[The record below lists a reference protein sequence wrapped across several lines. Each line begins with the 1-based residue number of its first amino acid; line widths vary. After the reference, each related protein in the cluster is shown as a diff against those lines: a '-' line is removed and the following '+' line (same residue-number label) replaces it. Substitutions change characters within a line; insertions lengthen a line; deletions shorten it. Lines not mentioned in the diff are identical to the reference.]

1 MTRANALRRRESPI
15 PRTLRRSA
23 SSSVATDCAI
33 LTLSSILSACTL
45 MSDEPPRHVI
55 VISMDTTRA
64 DQFGFMGN
72 RNVLTPHLDA
82 IAAESIVLTD
92 CMTVAPTT
100 LVSHTSLFTGKYAH
114 HHGTPR
120 NGYMVNRDNVMLAEI
135 LKEAG
140 FTTAGFAGSFALDS
154 RFDFAQGF
162 DTYDETFDVLVG
174 DDGADENQRRAEKVT
189 DAVLAYLDANGVPD
203 RLFLFAHYFDPH
215 SPYVAPAPFRVMYDP
230 EGEQGPAPFSEMV
243 IDERL
248 EAGPEQQ
255 QLGRRLISQYAAE
268 ISYMDFHIG
277 RLVDELQRRGILDE
291 AVLLVTSDHGESFM
305 EHLRTFSHGYLVYQA
320 SMHSVGVIRLPGG
333 KGGGRKITGTV
344 SNIDLLPT
352 LLAILGISPPPGIDG
367 EAIPLGVDDDALPQ
381 RTRFGQATRPRKR
394 HEADPRWMNMLK
406 ARVIR
411 SGRYKFIQTPYLGT
425 EEMYDLESDPN
436 EQRNLLDEASAE
448 TSEIAAR
455 LRAEL
460 TAWAES
466 ADPLPTRFEPSQ
478 RDETRERLKS
488 LGYIIDP

>member
-1 MTRANALRRRESPI
+1 
-15 PRTLRRSA
+15 
-23 SSSVATDCAI
+23 
-33 LTLSSILSACTL
+33 
-45 MSDEPPRHVI
+45 
-55 VISMDTTRA
+55 MDTTRA

-72 RNVLTPHLDA
+72 RVVQTPHLDA
-82 IAAESIVLTD
+82 IAAESTVLMD

-100 LVSHTSLFTGKYAH
+100 LASHTSLFTGKYAH
-114 HHGTPR
+114 HHGAPR
-120 NGYMVNRDNVMLAEI
+120 NGYMVNLDNVMLAEI

-162 DTYDETFDVLVG
+162 DTYDQEFDVLVG

-189 DAVLAYLDANGVPD
+189 NAVIAYLNAQEIPD

-215 SPYVAPAPFRVMYDP
+215 SPYTAPTPFHGMYDP
-230 EGEQGPAPFSEMV
+230 KGGQGLSPFIDID
-243 IDERL
+243 IDERFKTD
-248 EAGPEQQ
+248 PKQQ

-277 RLVDELQRRGILDE
+277 RLFDELRRLGILDE
-291 AVLLVTSDHGESFM
+291 AILLVTSDHGETFM
-305 EHLRTFSHGYLVYQA
+305 EHSRSFSHGYLVYQA
-320 SMHSVGVIRLPGG
+320 TMHSVGVIRLPRGE
-333 KGGGRKITGTV
+333 GGGRRIEQPV

-352 LLAILGISPPPGIDG
+352 LLNILGISPPPGIDG
-367 EAIPLGVDDDALPQ
+367 EAIPLEATNNALPQ

-394 HEADPRWMNMLK
+394 HETDPRWMNILK
-406 ARVIR
+406 ARYIR
-411 SGRYKFIQTPYLGT
+411 SGQHKFIQTPYLET
-425 EEMYDLESDPN
+425 EELYDLESDPN
-436 EQRNLLDEASAE
+436 EQRNLLQGASQE
-448 TSEIAAR
+448 TLEIAAR

-466 ADPLPTRFEPSQ
+466 ADPLPTQFDESQ
-478 RDETRERLKS
+478 REETRERLKS